1 MNYPQDLNK
10 SFMLEALAQAELAFN
25 NHEVPVGAII
35 VENGQIIAR
44 AYNQNLKLKDP
55 TAHAE
60 ILAIRQACQ
69 IKDST
74 KLNNCDIF
82 ITLEPC
88 AMCLSA
94 ISYARIRRIY
104 FGAYDQKFGAVESN
118 PLFSLKDLAMFK
130 SEIYS
135 GINSQQSINLLKK
148 FFELRRNN
156 KT

>member
-1 MNYPQDLNK
+1 MT
-10 SFMLEALAQAELAFN
+10 EALAQAELAFHN
-25 NHEVPVGAII
+25 NEVPVGAII

-44 AYNQNLKLKDP
+44 AHNQNLKLKDP

-60 ILAIRQACQ
+60 ILAIRQACK
-69 IKDST
+69 IKDSNQ
-74 KLNNCDIF
+74 LNNCDIYV
-82 ITLEPC
+82 TLEPC
-88 AMCLSA
+88 AMCLST

-104 FGAYDQKFGAVESN
+104 FGAHDQKFGAVESN
-118 PLFSLKDLAMFK
+118 PLFSLKDLTMFK

-156 KT
+156 KS